1 MNFNDLTRIQKEF
14 GNGGVIHSL
23 KYSFLNKITFYKE
36 LQGMIVTMDTLNKK
50 YLEGNPKYIHKFLS
64 PEEVKKYSEDTET
77 QLSQKFLDR
86 ALPNGDRCFAILDG
100 DFLASYGWYSTK
112 PTPIN
117 SELELHFDPSWV
129 YMYKG
134 YTHPKYRGQRLHAIG
149 MAKALETVTNEGYRG
164 LISYVETNNFASLRS
179 VYRMG
184 YVNIGKVRI
193 VKILKQY
200 HISADENCK
209 AYQFTVQLIN
219 QNDHSFNIP
228 AYR

>member
-1 MNFNDLTRIQKEF
+1 MNFDDLKRIRQAF
-14 GNGGVIHSL
+14 GIKGVLHAL

-36 LQGMIVTMDTLNKK
+36 LQGMIVTMQTLNPK
-50 YLEGNPKYIHKFLS
+50 YLEGNPEYTHKFLTND
-64 PEEVKKYSEDTET
+64 EVKKYSDNPET
-77 QLSQKFLDR
+77 QLSQKFLER
-86 ALPNGDRCFAILDG
+86 ALANGDRCFAILDG

-112 PTPIN
+112 PTPITKD
-117 SELELHFDPSWV
+117 LELHFDPAWV

-149 MAKALETVTNEGYRG
+149 MAKALEAVTNEGYKG

-184 YVNIGKVRI
+184 YVNIGKVSI
-193 VKILKQY
+193 IKILGKY
-200 HISADENCK
+200 HIKADADCT
-209 AYQFTVQLIN
+209 AYQFTVQVKN
-219 QNDHSFNIP
+219 QDDHSFNIP